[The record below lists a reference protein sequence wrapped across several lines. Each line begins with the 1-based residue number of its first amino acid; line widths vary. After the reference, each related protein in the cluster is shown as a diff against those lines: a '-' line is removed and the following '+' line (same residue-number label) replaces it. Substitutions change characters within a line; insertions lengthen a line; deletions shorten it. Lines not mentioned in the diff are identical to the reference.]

1 MPGALDR
8 CRAGMRYGVCWLP
21 CMTTRSHARAPSA
34 GPFEALVENS
44 PALAF
49 LKDAASRHLY
59 VNRTFERVFERPR
72 TCVLGLTDT
81 ELFPPEVAR
90 ELGEHD
96 ARVLAGDE
104 IVELDEI
111 VPAAAGTPRYWRVF
125 KFPVAGAGGERLIG
139 GVSVDVH
146 AEALR
151 QASRAAADVARIRSE
166 FIANV
171 SHELRTPLNVILG
184 FTDLVLETALTDEQ
198 RRHLE
203 TVRLASLDLLRLIGD
218 ILDLSTI
225 DAGRLAIA
233 PVPTAL
239 DALLRAALEPLT
251 LVARQKGLALTWA
264 VDPAVGDPVL
274 VDPVRL
280 RQVLANLVGNALK
293 FTEHGAVT
301 VAVARDASA
310 GATTLHFTVA
320 DTGIGIAPER
330 QRAIFE
336 PFVQGDGS
344 TTRRH
349 GGTGLGL
356 TIAARLVELMG
367 GDIWVESTPG
377 HGSTFHFT
385 VRPAPGDPW

>member
-1 MPGALDR
+1 
-8 CRAGMRYGVCWLP
+8 
-21 CMTTRSHARAPSA
+21 MTTRSHARAPSA

-111 VPAAAGTPRYWRVF
+111 VPAADGTPRYWRVF

-139 GVSVDVH
+139 GMAVDVTAERQA

-203 TVRLASLDLLRLIGD
+203 TVRVASLDLLRLIGD

-239 DALLRAALEPLT
+239 DAFLRAALEPLAM
-251 LVARQKGLALTWA
+251 VARQKGLALTWA
-264 VDPAVGDPVL
+264 TDPALGDPVL
-274 VDPVRL
+274 VDPLRL

-293 FTEHGAVT
+293 FTEHGSVA

-310 GATTLHFTVA
+310 GRTTLHFTVT

-367 GDIWVESTPG
+367 GDIWVESAPG
-377 HGSTFHFT
+377 RGSTFHFT
-385 VRPAPGDPW
+385 VRPAPGDPS

>member
-1 MPGALDR
+1 MILR
-8 CRAGMRYGVCWLP
+8 SRA
-21 CMTTRSHARAPSA
+21 ARAPSTV
-34 GPFEALVENS
+34 PFETLVENS
-44 PALAF
+44 PAVAF
-49 LKDAASRHLY
+49 LKDAAGRHLY
-59 VNRTFERVFERPR
+59 VNPAFERVFARPR
-72 TCVLGLTDT
+72 ACALGLSDA

-90 ELGEHD
+90 ELQDHD
-96 ARVLAGDE
+96 ARVLTGDE
-104 IVELDEI
+104 TVELDET
-111 VPAAAGTPRYWRVF
+111 VPAADGTPRHWRVF
-125 KFPVAGAGGERLIG
+125 KFPVAGARGERLIG
-139 GVSVDVH
+139 GMAVDVTAERQA

-385 VRPAPGDPW
+385 VRPAPGDPC

>member
-1 MPGALDR
+1 
-8 CRAGMRYGVCWLP
+8 MRSPLRLRGGW
-21 CMTTRSHARAPSA
+21 AAPPA
-34 GPFEALVENS
+34 VPFETLVENS
-44 PALAF
+44 PAVAF
-49 LKDAASRHLY
+49 LKDAAGRHLY
-59 VNRTFERVFERPR
+59 VNPAFERVFARSR
-72 TCVLGLTDT
+72 ARALGLTDA

-90 ELGEHD
+90 ELVEHD

-104 IVELDEI
+104 TVELDEV
-111 VPAAAGTPRYWRVF
+111 VPAADGTPHHWRVF
-125 KFPVAGAGGERLIG
+125 KFPVAGPGGERLLG
-139 GVSVDVH
+139 GMAVDVTAERQA

-151 QASRAAADVARIRSE
+151 HASRAAADVARIRSE
-166 FIANV
+166 FVANV
-171 SHELRTPLNVILG
+171 SHELRTPLNVVLG

-203 TVRLASLDLLRLIGD
+203 TVRLASVDLLRLIGD
-218 ILDLSTI
+218 ILDLSSI
-225 DAGRLAIA
+225 DAGRLGVV
-233 PVPTAL
+233 PVPTRL
-239 DALLRAALEPLT
+239 DELLRGALEPLAM
-251 LVARQKGLALTWA
+251 VARQKGLALTWA
-264 VDPAVGDPVL
+264 VDPTLGDPVAI
-274 VDPVRL
+274 DPLRL

-301 VAVARDASA
+301 VTVARDASA
-310 GATTLHFTVA
+310 GAPTLHFTVA

-367 GDIWVESTPG
+367 GEIWVESAPG
-377 HGSTFHFT
+377 RGSTFHFT
-385 VRPAPGDPW
+385 VRQAPGDSC